1 MKVKFGFA
9 ILLPALMIATACSKD
24 EDPAPE
30 APKLTLTKQ
39 KAADLDGNVAKTA
52 NFRFYDLKTGQFV
65 AVDAADSATNKW
77 DIAFN
82 ATTIIF
88 NSGVSGPGNASAQ
101 IVQGTFN
108 EIYEAPVN
116 GYKQDIAGNF
126 AIPTGSDNGWYHYT
140 FLDNPQHAMLPI
152 PGKINVMRMTDGK
165 YAKLEIL
172 SYYKGNP
179 DTSTPEFANLM
190 TRPAERYYTINYVV
204 QMNGTRKF

>member
-9 ILLPALMIATACSKD
+9 LLLPALLLVSACSKSG
-24 EDPAPE
+24 DPAPE
-30 APKLTLTKQ
+30 ALKITLTKQ
-39 KAADLDGNVAKTA
+39 KAVDLDGNAAKTA
-52 NFRFYDLKTGQFV
+52 NFKFYDLKTGQFV
-65 AVDAADSATNKW
+65 PVDVADSATNKW

-101 IVQGTFN
+101 IVLGTFD
-108 EIYEAPVN
+108 EIYEAPAN
-116 GYKQDIAGNF
+116 GYKQDAIGNF
-126 AIPTGSDNGWYHYT
+126 AVPAGSDNGWYHYT
-140 FLDNPQHAMLPI
+140 FMDNPQHAMLPI
-152 PGKINVMRMTDGK
+152 PGRIIVMRTTDGK

-190 TRPAERYYTINYVV
+190 TRPSERYYTINYVV
-204 QMNGTRKF
+204 QTNGTKQF